1 MVQGPLATLDMKVL
15 LISNGFQPNY
25 EKAFANGL
33 ASNGLDVVLVSSD
46 RTLTSELLPDIGV
59 INLRGSQDPRR
70 PAWQKAVNI
79 LRYALV
85 LARHIRSG
93 RYDVV
98 HLTGLF
104 MTRNVLA
111 GCLEWLGYR
120 LLARRFFMTVHNILP
135 HGRHGGWYRILHQV
149 IYRLPHRLVV
159 HTEKMRTALA
169 AEFGIPPG
177 RIVVMAHGVDDVP
190 DRLAV
195 PEPAVTLR
203 VLLFGSLSRYK
214 GVDLFL
220 SALAFCPDLPLDITI
235 AGESRN
241 ATYSREIESLI
252 AGLGPGHK
260 VHWHRGFIEEDKV
273 KDYFESNDVVVL
285 PYRHID
291 QSGVLFT
298 AFRFG
303 VPVIATDVGA
313 FRECLPEFAGIVT
326 GKPDPRE
333 IAEALRDF
341 SLRKQSFDRARIREH
356 ALSLAWPHTIRPLI
370 EAYREGTS

>member
-1 MVQGPLATLDMKVL
+1 MKVL